1 VGPAGVC
8 RHGVPLHDV
17 EGRLPL
23 PLLVR
28 CNVPFSLPGRLLFQ
42 LRHSA
47 SELVGILLLA
57 LRELTCTRRAQGRC
71 SSAVVAVTVNLSSS
85 FTARP
90 IIMALLLLTRRTRAR
105 RAVSANL
112 TVSSLARPLAA
123 WAGAAEAN
131 AGHASGTGQESQTS
145 KNLKCQ
151 CPRQYRPMAHAIVA
165 VSLTLLSRELR

>member
-1 VGPAGVC
+1 MGPAGVC

-47 SELVGILLLA
+47 SELVGILLVA
-57 LRELTCTRRAQGRC
+57 LRELTRTRRAQGRC

-90 IIMALLLLTRRTRAR
+90 IIMALLVLTRRTRSR
-105 RAVSANL
+105 RAVSANR
-112 TVSSLARPLAA
+112 TVSSLARPSAA

-145 KNLKCQ
+145 KTSNAHGSTA
-151 CPRQYRPMAHAIVA
+151 PWPMA
-165 VSLTLLSRELR
+165 VSLGPLSRELR